1 MNAAHAAANPS
12 NARHGSGNAL
22 PSSSRYRIASRIASG
37 GMGSVYIGIQ
47 RGAAGFKRPVAIK
60 RAHSYLLQ
68 DPSFRDTILTEA
80 RNASVVR
87 HPNVVSVDDVEENDG
102 ELLLVMDYIEG
113 TSLSHVMASKK
124 PIDATV
130 AVRIIID
137 ICAALHAIH
146 GAKNE
151 DGEGLGLV
159 HRDVSPQNILLGVD
173 GVGRITDFGI
183 AKGNRDT
190 RGTSNNMRRGK
201 LGYMAPEYLTA
212 SVFSERSDI
221 FALGV
226 VLWEAVTGRA
236 LFKDKGPVE
245 ALKLVFDGTTAPAS
259 TLVPSVPKGLDA
271 VIRRCLAASPE
282 ARFATTRELS
292 NALEAAVPYVG
303 SRDDVTALVTNVAGP
318 MLAQHRAAIHA
329 ARASIHPAYNA
340 LIEESGEYE
349 IADGDVLACPSSSSR
364 LVAEFVPGEAD
375 IFGSQAGTF
384 DVTEAELYGTSE
396 LGEADLLP
404 LDADTVFEAR
414 VPELLPP
421 PEMSSPAA
429 AQGQRG
435 LHPRFVMPPAAGVPR
450 AELARAL
457 GAPRPGRSK
466 RSIALAVAILAVV
479 LGGTTLLV
487 SAGLEEPPHHHSSA
501 R

>member
-1 MNAAHAAANPS
+1 MNAAHAVA
-12 NARHGSGNAL
+12 NARNARNASGSPL

-60 RAHSYLLQ
+60 RAHSFLLR
-68 DPSFRDTILTEA
+68 DPSFRETILSEA

-87 HPNVVSVDDVEENDG
+87 HPNVVSVDDVEEIDG

-124 PIDATV
+124 PIDAPV
-130 AVRIIID
+130 AVRIVID

-146 GAKNE
+146 CAKNE
-151 DGEGLGLV
+151 DGQPLGLV

-190 RGTSNNMRRGK
+190 RRTSNDMRRGK

-245 ALKLVFDGTTAPAS
+245 SMRLVFDGATAPAS
-259 TLVPSVPKGLDA
+259 TLVPSVPRGLDA
-271 VIRRCLAASPE
+271 IIRRCLAASPD

-303 SRDDVTALVTNVAGP
+303 SRDDVSALVTNVAGP

-329 ARASIHPAYNA
+329 ARASLRPAYDA
-340 LIEESGEYE
+340 LMEEAGGYAT
-349 IADGDVLACPSSSSR
+349 ADGDLFASSSR
-364 LVAEFVPGEAD
+364 LLGELAPGEAD
-375 IFGSQAGTF
+375 IFGGQASTF
-384 DVTEAELYGTSE
+384 DVSEAELYGTNE
-396 LGEADLLP
+396 IGETDLLP
-404 LDADTVFEAR
+404 LDSDTVFAAR
-414 VPELLPP
+414 VSELLPP
-421 PEMSSPAA
+421 PE
-429 AQGQRG
+429 
-435 LHPRFVMPPAAGVPR
+435 
-450 AELARAL
+450 LARTI
-457 GAPRPGRSK
+457 GASKPGRSR
-466 RSIALAVAILAVV
+466 RSIALAVAVLALV

-487 SAGLEEPPHHHSSA
+487 SAGREGAPHHSSA